1 MIKKFV
7 KFVFLAWALL
17 MIAVCLPILATLR
30 LIGMVIY
37 KAILFVSYI
46 ILYPTNFDVT
56 EWEWRTM
63 KWEYFDEELE
73 DVDFSVVVDYY
84 KNVFNNYILR
94 KNQESKKSIRVEE

>member
-56 EWEWRTM
+56 EWE
-63 KWEYFDEELE
+63 YFDEELE